1 MQQGDRLFMAE
12 PSQVFQ
18 IEAALSASGRVSHS
32 LCQKEVGG
40 LFVLGLQKGLGCLK
54 VFGFVLGSVDL
65 TLEFGFGSSSFFN
78 VLALAGAYS
87 STKWNLFAAPLPKGK
102 PLKPLERNDKKT

>member
-1 MQQGDRLFMAE
+1 MAE

-18 IEAALSASGRVSHS
+18 IEAALSASCRVSHS

-65 TLEFGFGSSSFFN
+65 TLEFGLGKFFFN
-78 VLALAGAYS
+78 SCMFWL
-87 STKWNLFAAPLPKGK
+87 
-102 PLKPLERNDKKT
+102 

>member
-1 MQQGDRLFMAE
+1 MAE

-54 VFGFVLGSVDL
+54 VFVFCS
-65 TLEFGFGSSSFFN
+65 
-78 VLALAGAYS
+78 
-87 STKWNLFAAPLPKGK
+87 W
-102 PLKPLERNDKKT
+102 